1 MENSSPT
8 PAVPA
13 AAREIERP
21 QPIIRADVMSHV
33 VFRRRDVAEMDRFLR
48 DFGLVPCPSTGQT
61 KYYRGHGSAAYLVA
75 IEPASE
81 DAFVGFGVS
90 VSERDDLARLA
101 EATGRP
107 IEAAEGPGG
116 GERVRLTDPD
126 GLLVDVT
133 HGVAEAEP
141 LPTRTQTVPV
151 NTPGFK
157 ARINAV
163 VRTPLEPWPIF
174 RLGHVVLQRPDFDR
188 ATHWYMEHLGII
200 ASDVQVLPDG
210 RPVMGFFRLD
220 RGPEPADHHSIAILG
235 GPASGLLHVSFETF
249 DIEAVG
255 QGHQFLRARGWTPF
269 WGIGRHDLGSQVFD
283 YWKDP
288 AGAEWEHYADGDVMD
303 ASQPTGYHAF
313 HRGTLWA
320 WGDDLPDDL
329 RPDIAIEAIPAI
341 HAAGG
346 FGAMPLDRVD
356 ALMKALLIQP
366 RPWMR

>member
-1 MENSSPT
+1 MENPASTSSA
-8 PAVPA
+8 PANI
-13 AAREIERP
+13 RKIERP
-21 QPIIRADVMSHV
+21 EPILRADVMSYV
-33 VFRRRDVAEMDRFLR
+33 VFRRRDVAEMDRFLH
-48 DFGLVPCPSTGQT
+48 DFGLFPVPSAGPT

-81 DAFVGFGVS
+81 DGFVGFGAS
-90 VSERDDLARLA
+90 VRDRADLAKLA
-101 EATGRP
+101 KATGLP

-126 GLLVDVT
+126 GLVVDVT
-133 HGVAEAEP
+133 YGAEQAEP
-141 LPTRTQTVPV
+141 LPTRTETVPV
-151 NTPGFK
+151 NTPGFRG
-157 ARINAV
+157 RINAG
-163 VRTPLEPWPIF
+163 VRTPLEPSPIF
-174 RLGHVVLQRPDFDR
+174 RLGHVVLQRPDFDG
-188 ATHWYMEHLGII
+188 AAHWYMEHLGII

-210 RPVMGFFRLD
+210 SPAMGFFRLD

-255 QGHQFLRARGWTPF
+255 QGHQYLRARGWTPY
-269 WGIGRHDLGSQVFD
+269 WGIGRHALGSQVFD
-283 YWKDP
+283 YWKDS

-303 ASQPTGYHAF
+303 ASLPTGYHAF
-313 HRGTLWA
+313 HRGKLWA

-329 RPDIAIEAIPAI
+329 RPDIAPEAIPAI

-356 ALMKALLIQP
+356 ALMRAMLIQP